1 MSQTSTPEATAP
13 AFDLT
18 PPPTATAM
26 SVTKRNGGKA
36 QALNTGMSLARGE
49 FIVNMD
55 GDTKL
60 SGNALYFQYSRLK

>member
-1 MSQTSTPEATAP
+1 MVVARESRDVPVRV
-13 AFDLT
+13 
-18 PPPTATAM
+18 
-26 SVTKRNGGKA
+26 VTKRNGGKA

-60 SGNALYFQYSRLK
+60 PGNALRVCIRHFENPASVP